1 MGYIYNPNPRKMD
14 KYFKIKRFLSHN
26 DVKADRVEVDS
37 PEWSDHL
44 VGKDDEHNTPSAHY
58 AVVEVQYFK
67 LSPFHKTPTPIK
79 VAGLV
84 NKSIFKYPSQDVEYN
99 LNEYYIEEEYQSPE
113 DDDIPTE

>member
-44 VGKDDEHNTPSAHY
+44 PHRNERTHSPN
-58 AVVEVQYFK
+58 EVQYFK